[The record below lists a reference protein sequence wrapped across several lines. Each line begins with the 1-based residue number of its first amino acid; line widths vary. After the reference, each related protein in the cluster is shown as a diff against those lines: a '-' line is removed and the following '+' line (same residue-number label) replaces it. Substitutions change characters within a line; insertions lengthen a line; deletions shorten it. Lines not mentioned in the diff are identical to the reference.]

1 MTEVRFYEE
10 ADDELLQFAVI
21 ISRAQNKYVFC
32 KHRSRDTWEVPG
44 GHREAGENILDTAK
58 RELYEET
65 GALEFTITP
74 VCVYSVTALDNLNN
88 GEESFGMLF
97 FAQITRFEPELH
109 SEIEEIVLMED
120 LPENWTYSHIQ
131 PQLLQEAK
139 KRGYL

>member
-32 KHRSRDTWEVPG
+32 KHRSRDTWECPG

>member
-1 MTEVRFYEE
+1 MTEVRFYKE

-74 VCVYSVTALDNLNN
+74 VCVYSVTAPDKLNN

-109 SEIEEIVLMED
+109 SEIEKIALMED
-120 LPENWTYSHIQ
+120 LPENWTYPHIQ
-131 PQLLQEAK
+131 PLLLQEAK

>member
-74 VCVYSVTALDNLNN
+74 VCV
-88 GEESFGMLF
+88 
-97 FAQITRFEPELH
+97 
-109 SEIEEIVLMED
+109 
-120 LPENWTYSHIQ
+120 
-131 PQLLQEAK
+131 
-139 KRGYL
+139 